1 LRPELLAGGL
11 HQHPA
16 ISVQSNKLSLNA
28 VQNLDR
34 TERGIVADN
43 VLQIESRLL
52 LDNTGSLERRDS
64 HE

>member
-1 LRPELLAGGL
+1 MQE
-11 HQHPA
+11 A
-16 ISVQSNKLSLNA
+16 IAQRCTKP
-28 VQNLDR
+28 R

-52 LDNTGSLERRDS
+52 WDNTGSLERRDS